1 MSAAKPDARQEILD
15 RIRKATGGPGNRAT
29 EYAAIPR
36 EYRREGGMAA
46 EARLELFAARLYEY
60 GASVYRCTA
69 AQIADAVA
77 QALNARR
84 RSAIVV
90 SHGVP
95 ASWLP
100 DGFEFVEDAALSYTA
115 LDQSNGV
122 LTGCEAAVAFTG
134 TIILRHGPGQPRR
147 AVTLVP
153 DYHLCVVRAQQVV
166 ETLAGSHPPR
176 RGVPRGA
183 AHHHL
188 RTLRHFRYRDD
199 PRQGRSWPQ
208 NAGRGAGSVGRDIL
222 TPIPRLCALP
232 AFPDG

>member
-1 MSAAKPDARQEILD
+1 MSAAKLDARQEILE
-15 RIRKATGGPGNRAT
+15 RIRKAAGGARDRAA

-36 EYRREGGMAA
+36 EYRREGGMAP
-46 EARLELFAARLYEY
+46 EARMELFAARLYEY

-77 QALNARR
+77 QALTQRR
-84 RSAIVV
+84 HTAIVV

-100 DGFEFVEDAALSYTA
+100 DGFEFVEDDALSYAA

-153 DYHLCVVRAQQVV
+153 DYHLCVVRAEQVV
-166 ETLAGSHPPR
+166 ETLPEAIR
-176 RGVPRGA
+176 RVEEFRAAPLTTISGPSATSDIEMTRVKGVHGP
-183 AHHHL
+183 
-188 RTLRHFRYRDD
+188 RTLDVVLVR
-199 PRQGRSWPQ
+199 
-208 NAGRGAGSVGRDIL
+208 
-222 TPIPRLCALP
+222 
-232 AFPDG
+232 

>member
-1 MSAAKPDARQEILD
+1 MSAPLPDARQEILD
-15 RIRKATGGPGNRAT
+15 RIRRAGAGGGDRAA

-46 EARLELFAARLYEY
+46 EARQELFAARLYDY

-69 AQIADAVA
+69 AQVADAVT
-77 QALNARR
+77 QALNQRR
-84 RSAIVV
+84 RTAIVV
-90 SHGVP
+90 AHGVP

-100 DGFEFVEDAALSYTA
+100 EGFEFVEDNDLGYPA

-153 DYHLCVVRAQQVV
+153 DYHLCVVKAQQIV
-166 ETLAGSHPPR
+166 ETLPEAIR
-176 RGVPRGA
+176 RIDEFRTAPLTTISGPSATSDIEMTRVKGVHGP
-183 AHHHL
+183 
-188 RTLRHFRYRDD
+188 RTLD
-199 PRQGRSWPQ
+199 
-208 NAGRGAGSVGRDIL
+208 VVL
-222 TPIPRLCALP
+222 VL
-232 AFPDG
+232 

>member
-1 MSAAKPDARQEILD
+1 MSAAMPDAKQEILE
-15 RIRKATGGPGNRAT
+15 RIRKATGGAGDRAA

-36 EYRREGGMAA
+36 EYRREGGMAP
-46 EARLELFAARLYEY
+46 EARLELFAARLYDY

-77 QALNARR
+77 QALTQRR
-84 RSAIVV
+84 RTAIVV
-90 SHGVP
+90 SQGVP

-100 DGFEFVEDAALSYTA
+100 EGFEFVEDNALSYAA

-153 DYHLCVVRAQQVV
+153 DYHLCVVRAEQVV
-166 ETLAGSHPPR
+166 ETLPEAIR
-176 RGVPRGA
+176 RVEEFRAVPLTTISGPSATSDIEMTRVKGVHGP
-183 AHHHL
+183 
-188 RTLRHFRYRDD
+188 RTLD
-199 PRQGRSWPQ
+199 
-208 NAGRGAGSVGRDIL
+208 VVL
-222 TPIPRLCALP
+222 VL
-232 AFPDG
+232 

>member
-134 TIILRHGPGQPRR
+134 TIILRHGPGQARR

-153 DYHLCVVRAQQVV
+153 DYHLCVVRAEQVV
-166 ETLAGSHPPR
+166 ETLPEAIR
-176 RGVPRGA
+176 RVEEFRAAPLTTISGPSATSDIEMTRVKGVHGP
-183 AHHHL
+183 
-188 RTLRHFRYRDD
+188 RTLDVVLVR
-199 PRQGRSWPQ
+199 
-208 NAGRGAGSVGRDIL
+208 
-222 TPIPRLCALP
+222 
-232 AFPDG
+232 